1 MLVLIFVVYLYFL
14 TKKTM
19 MVFCDFKRITKVIF
33 KKLCQKFVI
42 INMQFYNIYSVRN
55 VTSELHGTQP
65 VQSYITSLNWRDEV
79 PLKVVVNEEAVVNY
93 ERPFEII

>member
-1 MLVLIFVVYLYFL
+1 
-14 TKKTM
+14 
-19 MVFCDFKRITKVIF
+19 
-33 KKLCQKFVI
+33 
-42 INMQFYNIYSVRN
+42 MQFYNIYSVRN